1 MEETIKTEQ
10 RESVKLMKMSK
21 GYQWEI
27 KIFAKN
33 NLENENPRIIL
44 RDIERLDELNKKMI
58 EKWEQEK
65 NENIA

>member
-27 KIFAKN
+27 KIFGKKT
-33 NLENENPRIIL
+33 LENENPRISLI
-44 RDIERLDELNKKMI
+44 DIERLDELNKKMI

>member
-27 KIFAKN
+27 KIFGKN
-33 NLENENPRIIL
+33 TLENENPRISLI
-44 RDIERLDELNKKMI
+44 DIERLDELNKKMI